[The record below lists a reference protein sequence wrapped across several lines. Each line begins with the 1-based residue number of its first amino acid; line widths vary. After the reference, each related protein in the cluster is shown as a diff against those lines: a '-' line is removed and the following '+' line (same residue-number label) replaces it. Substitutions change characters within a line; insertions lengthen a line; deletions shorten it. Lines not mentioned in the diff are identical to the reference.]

1 MRSRTFDMTFLEHV
15 DAFARKIERFV
26 GGPGP
31 SDPLYISNRT
41 AGQKARLALL
51 IGTPVLALVGLMAL
65 ALGNYFDPTPQPQK
79 VSATARETGAIT
91 AKVLPDL
98 QKTYKSESDNDCEV
112 AEAHVGASTL
122 FGKLRNTS
130 DHIVHAA
137 DVVFDLTDEE
147 GSALGAVAVRVENI
161 APHGTA
167 NFRMT
172 VEQSK
177 AKSALVRELHTR

>member
-1 MRSRTFDMTFLEHV
+1 MTFLERA
-15 DAFARKIERFV
+15 DALARKIEQFV
-26 GGPGP
+26 GGSGQ

-65 ALGNYFDPTPQPQK
+65 ALGNFFDPSPGTQK
-79 VSATARETGAIT
+79 TSAPVREAATVT

-98 QKTYKSESDNDCEV
+98 QKSYRSDSDTDCEV
-112 AEAHVGASTL
+112 AEAAVADGTL
-122 FGKLRNTS
+122 AGKLRNST
-130 DHIVHAA
+130 DRKINVV
-137 DVVFDLTDEE
+137 DVVFDLTDID

-167 NFRMT
+167 NFRMA
-172 VEQSK
+172 VDQRQ
-177 AKSALVRELHTR
+177 AKTALVRELHTR